1 MEEVII
7 KSLDLITNGVVISD
21 PNQKD
26 NPIVYVNKAF
36 TEITGYNKEEV
47 LGKNCRFLQGKD
59 TSQDEL
65 NKLRKAIKNRKAT
78 NVVLKNYTKKGKE
91 FWNELYISP
100 IIYEGKEYFIGIQQE
115 VTVRVNQQIQLN
127 KYKKRLELL
136 VEQRTKKLK
145 EANQQLLEE
154 IEENKK
160 SQKKIILL
168 NEKLMIYGKNLEK
181 KILSKEQKLT
191 KQEKILM
198 EFLLKNPNSKIK
210 DIQDKTG
217 LAIST
222 ISTVKKRLLEKNLDE
237 INVPSPNLFNIITLV
252 VYRGEKIVDIP
263 EEAFFSV
270 IGKDRGFYFMAN
282 KDWQGFNKSHKVSG
296 LKKAVVEHFDTD
308 SGEVNFFGIQK
319 TKEPKMYKSLP
330 KTLYGLLKY
339 KTTKL
344 AAERTNLSL
353 QTTTKNVKELKNSNI
368 LNTTYVNKISKS
380 ENIVLTRK
388 ESSFFSLK
396 DDNKRFGVSLSK
408 SWQIIDT
415 EDLIIPL
422 TEAKINIDFSG
433 AIKKNYLLLE

>member
-198 EFLLKNPNSKIK
+198 EFLV
-210 DIQDKTG
+210 QW
-217 LAIST
+217 
-222 ISTVKKRLLEKNLDE
+222 
-237 INVPSPNLFNIITLV
+237 FFTL
-252 VYRGEKIVDIP
+252 
-263 EEAFFSV
+263 
-270 IGKDRGFYFMAN
+270 
-282 KDWQGFNKSHKVSG
+282 
-296 LKKAVVEHFDTD
+296 
-308 SGEVNFFGIQK
+308 
-319 TKEPKMYKSLP
+319 
-330 KTLYGLLKY
+330 
-339 KTTKL
+339 
-344 AAERTNLSL
+344 
-353 QTTTKNVKELKNSNI
+353 
-368 LNTTYVNKISKS
+368 
-380 ENIVLTRK
+380 
-388 ESSFFSLK
+388 
-396 DDNKRFGVSLSK
+396 
-408 SWQIIDT
+408 
-415 EDLIIPL
+415 
-422 TEAKINIDFSG
+422 
-433 AIKKNYLLLE
+433 